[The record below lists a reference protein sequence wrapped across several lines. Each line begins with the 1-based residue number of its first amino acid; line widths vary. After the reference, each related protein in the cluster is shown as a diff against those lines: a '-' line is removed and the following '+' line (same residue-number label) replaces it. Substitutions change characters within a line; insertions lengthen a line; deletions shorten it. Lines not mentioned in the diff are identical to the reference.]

1 MHTAVVVFLPPHA
14 LEKVMQQTVE
24 ALPTF
29 YSEREQAALAWT
41 EAVTV
46 ITADHVPDAVYEAT
60 RQRFTEKECAD
71 LTLAIATINS

>member
-1 MHTAVVVFLPPHA
+1 
-14 LEKVMQQTVE
+14 MQQTVE